1 MASKVTSRDTVN
13 VILASVMAIGLA
25 VALVGGLVAIVRF
38 GQPDGAAATW
48 VAETSAWIFAAAFL
62 ASFFLALRDLVQ
74 AGHRAG

>member
-13 VILASVMAIGLA
+13 LALAGVMAISLV

-38 GQPDGAAATW
+38 GQPDGAVATD
-48 VAETSAWIFAAAFL
+48 VAEASAWIFAAAFL

-74 AGHRAG
+74 AGHRAV